1 MAQPVTH
8 PAKEGVATFRSCAD
22 PARAHS
28 FPLGVGKEFSMEQT
42 LELLTKVGRKLDFQC
57 ADLLAWTIDLPVYVD
72 NGNTR
77 RGTFKVS
84 QQSCVCGFGAQA
96 ECLQTLSAHLAQMQ
110 RERVRRGE
118 AIVLHIS
125 QKEAETYDESLETNE
140 STLRSSP
147 KKSGYAACSHQNP
160 LDARAHKLQKHSPA
174 ELRMKA
180 QNLWATLEKAK
191 VYISPLDVE
200 KPMDKFHLERHGHGR
215 GNTKSTKKRRKRQ
228 DRHDLCRA
236 S

>member
-1 MAQPVTH
+1 MLEAFSFFSALRQRNWTVVTAYSHNILWIFVPTAMAQPVTH

-28 FPLGVGKEFSMEQT
+28 FRWVWGKEFSMEQT

-96 ECLQTLSAHLAQMQ
+96 ECLQTLSAPPGTDATGTSA
-110 RERVRRGE
+110 ERG
-118 AIVLHIS
+118 
-125 QKEAETYDESLETNE
+125 
-140 STLRSSP
+140 
-147 KKSGYAACSHQNP
+147 SHCV
-160 LDARAHKLQKHSPA
+160 AHFS
-174 ELRMKA
+174 EGSR
-180 QNLWATLEKAK
+180 NLWW
-191 VYISPLDVE
+191 ISRDQWVNVE
-200 KPMDKFHLERHGHGR
+200 IL
-215 GNTKSTKKRRKRQ
+215 TKEVW
-228 DRHDLCRA
+228 LCSLQPSESFRCQGP
-236 S
+236 